1 MREYD
6 DIVVFLGSWGPFQM
20 AIFFLL
26 SASIIPNGFNGLAV
40 VFLADTPDHRC
51 LIPENANLS
60 EEWRNVSIPV
70 EETGNGIV
78 YFSKCRRYKLTA
90 LENLSAWAL
99 RPGVDVNVTQLEQEQ
114 CLDGWEYS
122 TEQYISTIVTQWD
135 LVCEHKWKT
144 PLTSS
149 IYFFGVLTGS
159 VISGQLSDR
168 FGRKIVLFGTMAVQ
182 TGFSLIQIFSP
193 TWEIFCLLFF
203 LVGLGQISNYVAAF
217 VLGSEILGDSV
228 RIKYST
234 LGVCLFYAFGYIA
247 LPAFAYFIRDW
258 KMLLLAIALPGLLYV
273 PLWWFVPESPRWL
286 LSQGRVQEA
295 ETIIRKAAKQNGITP
310 PDVIFE
316 QEELEDIKDK
326 TEQTHNILDLV
337 KTRNIRCIT
346 IMSLLV
352 WMIITIGYFGLSLN
366 TPNLHGDAYL
376 NCFLSAVVEVP
387 AYIASWLL
395 LQYCPRRFSLS
406 GILFLAGVVL
416 LVIQLLPPD
425 LNILSICM
433 VMIGKFGVT
442 AAFSMVYVYSSELYP
457 TVVRNMGVGVCSM
470 ASRLGSIIS
479 PYFVFLGQY
488 DEYLPYILMGSLT
501 VLSGILTIF
510 LPESF
515 GIPLPDTIDQMQ
527 MVKGVKYKPS
537 NTGKQKHKGRQE
549 DEDEDEMVLK
559 KTAF

>member
-122 TEQYISTIVTQWD
+122 TEQYISTIVTQVWQKD
-135 LVCEHKWKT
+135 CSFWHHGCT
-144 PLTSS
+144 
-149 IYFFGVLTGS
+149 
-159 VISGQLSDR
+159 DR
-168 FGRKIVLFGTMAVQ
+168 FQLDSDLLSNMGNILFAV
-182 TGFSLIQIFSP
+182 
-193 TWEIFCLLFF
+193 F
-203 LVGLGQISNYVAAF
+203 LGWPRTDFQLCCCICA
-217 VLGSEILGDSV
+217 
-228 RIKYST
+228 
-234 LGVCLFYAFGYIA
+234 
-247 LPAFAYFIRDW
+247 
-258 KMLLLAIALPGLLYV
+258 
-273 PLWWFVPESPRWL
+273 WFVPESPRWL